1 MALDIFST
9 RLELLLKENKTK
21 KKVLAVA
28 IGLTPSA
35 ITEMVK
41 GRSNPSLHTIR
52 SIALYYH
59 VSEEWLEHGTGEI
72 MAPVNMANARPANLV
87 PVYGSVPAGWPA
99 DQVGVT
105 VEEPIDWIAVE
116 GSTNCI
122 GALRVEGHSMSPEIR
137 DGEYVLYTQDSD
149 LKPGDWIVATD
160 EFRRPMV
167 KEYAIKDGEPW
178 LVSVNPEYPSFKVNH
193 HYQIVGR
200 VIDIYSRRKARR
212 GR

>member
-1 MALDIFST
+1 MNNFAN
-9 RLELLLKENKTK
+9 RLEMLIKENKTK
-21 KKVLAVA
+21 KKVLAAA
-28 IGLTPSA
+28 IGMSA
-35 ITEMVK
+35 SSITEMVK
-41 GRSNPSLHTIR
+41 GRNNSTTPTIR
-52 SIALYYH
+52 AIAGFYH
-59 VSEEWLEHGTGEI
+59 VNPEWLEHGTGEI
-72 MAPVNMANARPANLV
+72 MEPVNMANARPANLV
-87 PVYGSVPAGWPA
+87 PVYGSVPAGWPC
-99 DQVGVT
+99 DQTGVT
-105 VEEPIDWIAVE
+105 AEEPIDWIAVE

-122 GALRVEGHSMSPEIR
+122 GALLVDGHSMSPDIR

-167 KEYAIKDGEPW
+167 KEYAVKDGEPW

-200 VIDIYSRRKARR
+200 VIDIYSRRKAKR

>member
-1 MALDIFST
+1 MVDKKIGQ
-9 RLELLLKENKTK
+9 LLKEKRKLLKLNQEQVANIF
-21 KKVLAVA
+21 KVSKDYVSK
-28 IGLTPSA
+28 IEKGDRQPSDRTLLD
-35 ITEMVK
+35 IHK
-41 GRSNPSLHTIR
+41 F
-52 SIALYYH
+52 
-59 VSEEWLEHGTGEI
+59 LEGDKS
-72 MAPVNMANARPANLV
+72 NARPANLV
-87 PVYGSVPAGWPA
+87 PVYGSVPAGWPC
-99 DQVGVT
+99 DQTGVT
-105 VEEPIDWIAVE
+105 AEEPIDWIAVE
-116 GSTNCI
+116 GSTNNI
-122 GALRVEGHSMSPEIR
+122 GALLVDGHSMFPDIK

-167 KEYAIKDGEPW
+167 KEYAVKDGEPW